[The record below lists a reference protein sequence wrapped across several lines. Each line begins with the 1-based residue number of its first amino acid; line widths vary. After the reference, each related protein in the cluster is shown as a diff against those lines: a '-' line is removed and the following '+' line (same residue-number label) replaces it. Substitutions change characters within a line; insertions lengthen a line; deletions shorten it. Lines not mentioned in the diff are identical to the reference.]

1 MNDVRYIDVEIDC
14 KKIGK
19 MAIIFIKSTLAW
31 KLELVTFQ

>member
-19 MAIIFIKSTLAW
+19 MTVIFIKSTL
-31 KLELVTFQ
+31 EN